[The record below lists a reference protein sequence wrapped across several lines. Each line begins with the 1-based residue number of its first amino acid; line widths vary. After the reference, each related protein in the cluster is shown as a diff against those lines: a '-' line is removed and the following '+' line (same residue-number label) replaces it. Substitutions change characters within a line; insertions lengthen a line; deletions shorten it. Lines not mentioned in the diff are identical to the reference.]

1 MRKVFLTLFFAL
13 ALPLVVKAETWT
25 GVPVVDNSCY
35 AKVKADPDAHTR
47 ECAIQCAKSG
57 YGIIAADGAYLK
69 FDEAGNKKTLDLLK
83 KSTKKDHLRAT
94 VTGKR
99 NGDTIQV
106 ESIKLD

>member
-1 MRKVFLTLFFAL
+1 MRRTFLILIFVL
-13 ALPLVVKAETWT
+13 ALPLVLKAETWT
-25 GVPVVDNSCY
+25 GVPVVDNQCY
-35 AKVKADPDAHTR
+35 ADVRANPDAHTR
-47 ECAIQCAKSG
+47 ECALQCAKSG

-69 FDEAGNKKTLDLLK
+69 FDAAGNKLTLDLLK

-99 NGDTIQV
+99 DGSTIQV